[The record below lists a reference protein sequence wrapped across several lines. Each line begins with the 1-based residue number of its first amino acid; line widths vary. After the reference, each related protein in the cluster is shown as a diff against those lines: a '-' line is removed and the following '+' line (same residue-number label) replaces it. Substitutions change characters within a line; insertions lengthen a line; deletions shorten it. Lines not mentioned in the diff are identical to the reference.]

1 MLSAFQSMYVHT
13 EPPTAMSILRVIRTT
28 STSITIQWDLPVRTG
43 KPDYYYV
50 IEYSDPDDISKYIH
64 QDEVKN
70 NRYVLNNLRADT
82 IYIIRV
88 SVHNGVSDQDSENAH
103 TRIVEV
109 DARTREGCKHLSP
122 VSVFHWCIQD
132 CVGESFYCH
141 KYVIVAIVGR
151 HFSYLN
157 LLNP

>member
-1 MLSAFQSMYVHT
+1 M
-13 EPPTAMSILRVIRTT
+13 
-28 STSITIQWDLPVRTG
+28 
-43 KPDYYYV
+43 
-50 IEYSDPDDISKYIH
+50 
-64 QDEVKN
+64 
-70 NRYVLNNLRADT
+70 
-82 IYIIRV
+82 

-103 TRIVEV
+103 ARIVEV

-122 VSVFHWCIQD
+122 VSVCHWRIQD

-141 KYVIVAIVGR
+141 KYVIVAIVGS